1 MNDKLAEIFELAENT
16 KCEKIDEDKYYLS
29 NHLSNSCA
37 YISSTAFLIVEQ
49 IDGKKTVKQITDILT
64 NENSTNDDYRN
75 VSEFISTQLR
85 YSGFLKSE
93 QSKKSSM
100 IRFSRLIVNEALTNK
115 ISTVLHHLF
124 SKKFVIPFYIIALV
138 IVGLSINR
146 YSDILIL
153 TKEQPNYP
161 GMIFAAIL
169 LFFVHELGH
178 TSAMKKYNLSAKGI
192 GVGFY
197 FFTPVMYADVSESWK
212 LPNKQRVVVDI
223 GGFHFQFMITL
234 LYFLCAIIFESP
246 TLLYVVSLSLFI
258 SIFNFNP
265 FIKSDFYWGI
275 SDFFNIPNLR
285 EKADKEFF
293 KFFTSKRSCKISLPL
308 AFYGFLCYLFVLA
321 VIVFIV
327 RIFCLSIN
335 DIVSGNYELTYWN
348 IERDILVIISLLF
361 FSYEGKK
368 MISKYY

>member
-1 MNDKLAEIFELAENT
+1 MNDKFAEIFELAENT
-16 KCEKIDEDKYYLS
+16 KCEKIDDNKYYLS

-37 YISSTAFLIVEQ
+37 YISSAAFLIVEQ
-49 IDGKKTVKQITDILT
+49 IDGKKTIKQITDILT
-64 NENSTNDDYRN
+64 TQNSTDEDYTK
-75 VSEFISTQLR
+75 VSEFIDTQLR
-85 YSGFLKSE
+85 QSGFLKTGYG
-93 QSKKSSM
+93 KKKSM
-100 IRFSRLIVNEALTNK
+100 IRFSKLLINEALTNK
-115 ISTVLHHLF
+115 ISAVLYHLF
-124 SKKFVIPFYIIALV
+124 NKKFVLPFYIIAL
-138 IVGLSINR
+138 IIIGLLVNNH
-146 YSDILIL
+146 SDILIL
-153 TKEQPNYP
+153 TKAQPNYP

-178 TSAMKKYNLSAKGI
+178 TSAMKKYNMSSKGI

-197 FFTPVMYADVSESWK
+197 FFTPVMYADVSEAWK
-212 LPNKQRVVVDI
+212 LSNKQRVIVDI
-223 GGFHFQFMITL
+223 GGFHFQFMITMI
-234 LYFLCAIIFESP
+234 YFVCGIIFESP

-285 EKADKEFF
+285 ERADKELF
-293 KFFTSKRSCKISLPL
+293 KFFTNKKGHRINLPL

-335 DIVSGNYELTYWN
+335 DIIAGNYELTYWN

-361 FSYEGKK
+361 FTYEAKK
-368 MISKYY
+368 MINK

>member
-16 KCEKIDEDKYYLS
+16 KCEKIDDEKYYLS

-49 IDGKKTVKQITDILT
+49 IDGKKTVQQITDILT
-64 NENSTNDDYRN
+64 NQNSTNEDYMH
-75 VSEFISTQLR
+75 VSGFIGTQLKQ
-85 YSGFLKSE
+85 SGFLKTGYV
-93 QSKKSSM
+93 KKNSM
-100 IRFSRLIVNEALTNK
+100 IRFNRLIVNEALTNK
-115 ISTVLHHLF
+115 ISTILYHLF
-124 SKKFVIPFYIIALV
+124 SKKIVIPFYIITLV
-138 IVGLSINR
+138 IIGLSINR
-146 YSDILIL
+146 YSAILIL
-153 TKEQPNYP
+153 TKAQPNYL

-197 FFTPVMYADVSESWK
+197 FFTPVMYADVSEAWK
-212 LPNKQRVVVDI
+212 LSNKQRVIVDI
-223 GGFHFQFMITL
+223 GGFYFQSMITM
-234 LYFLCAIIFESP
+234 LYFVCGIIFESP

-285 EKADKEFF
+285 ERADKEFF
-293 KFFTSKRSCKISLPL
+293 KFFTSKKSRKISLPL

-335 DIVSGNYELTYWN
+335 DIISGNYELTYWN

-361 FSYEGKK
+361 FTYEAKK
-368 MISKYY
+368 IISKFY